1 MSRRYA
7 CTGLRRISSD
17 TREGR
22 PLCDC
27 ATTGRGTGLYA
38 WIGCSKCRGTGGRYP
53 EGATDVRPRLGPEAS
68 ASLAG
73 G

>member
-1 MSRRYA
+1 MTRRY
-7 CTGLRRISSD
+7 TRPGLRRISSD

-22 PLCDC
+22 PLCTC
-27 ATTGRGTGLYA
+27 ATTGRGASLYA
-38 WIGCSKCRGTGGRYP
+38 WIGCSMCRGTGGAYA
-53 EGATDVRPRLGPEAS
+53 EGVTDFCPRLGPEAS